1 MVLLRD
7 ILSAPLF
14 SGFRIVSGYNGIN
27 TPVTQAGF
35 LEWESG
41 ADIEKNFEKG
51 EFVITTLAAAKDD
64 PAARKHAF
72 AC

>member
-14 SGFRIVSGYNGIN
+14 SAFRIVSGYNGIN
-27 TPVTQAGF
+27 TPITQVGF
-35 LEWESG
+35 FEWESG

-51 EFVITTLAAAKDD
+51 EFIITSPRRRTI
-64 PAARKHAF
+64 PAGRKPACAR
-72 AC
+72 